1 MVCKGLVAARGE
13 QEGSGKGQDRG
24 GGEGALSSVLCDAGK
39 ELSVLETTVD
49 KGQST
54 CFDVFSQICTDS
66 ESGGGFGPGSWVRSF
81 REQTSSPKG

>member
-39 ELSVLETTVD
+39 ELSELGRPQWIKDKVLALM
-49 KGQST
+49 
-54 CFDVFSQICTDS
+54 FSAR
-66 ESGGGFGPGSWVRSF
+66 FV
-81 REQTSSPKG
+81 QTQKAEGVLAQEAG

>member
-13 QEGSGKGQDRG
+13 QEGSGRG
-24 GGEGALSSVLCDAGK
+24 RTGEEGKVPCDAGK

-66 ESGGGFGPGSWVRSF
+66 EGGGGFGPGSWVRSF
-81 REQTSSPKG
+81 REQTSSPEG